1 MKTTYLYLGAFLLC
15 LSSCKKEVTIEKKVI
30 EPAAD
35 TVAKPETVSETAP
48 AEMDS
53 VAMQKAWQE
62 YATPTEP
69 HQRMASEA
77 GTWNEEMT
85 FWMGPDDK
93 NPQKYTAVADIKMI
107 LGGRYQ
113 EQKHRGKMMGMDFEG
128 ISTLA
133 YNNASQEYTSTWID
147 NMATGM
153 MIATGK
159 FDATSKSTT
168 FSGEMMDPMTKKSK
182 KYRQVVTIID
192 NDTQRMESYDT
203 APDGREF
210 KSMEI
215 LMKRKK

>member
-1 MKTTYLYLGAFLLC
+1 MKTTYFYLGALMLC
-15 LSSCKKEVTIEKKVI
+15 FASCKKEVKIEEKTVI
-30 EPAAD
+30 EAD
-35 TVAKPETVSETAP
+35 TVPEFTTTTETPEAP
-48 AEMDS
+48 MDS
-53 VAMQKAWQE
+53 VAMQKAWEE

-69 HQRMASEA
+69 HKRMASEA
-77 GTWNEEMT
+77 GTWNEELT

-93 NPQKYTAVADIKMI
+93 NPQKYTATADVKMI

-113 EQKHRGKMMGMDFEG
+113 EQKHKGKVMGMDFEG
-128 ISTLA
+128 VSTMA
-133 YNNASQEYTSTWID
+133 FNNASQEYTSTWID

-159 FDATSKSTT
+159 FDPSSKSTT
-168 FSGEMMDPMTKKSK
+168 FSGEMVDPTTKKSK

-192 NDTQRMESYDT
+192 NDTQKMESFDT
-203 APDGREF
+203 SPDGKEF

>member
-1 MKTTYLYLGAFLLC
+1 MKTTYLYLGALLLC

-30 EPAAD
+30 EPAD
-35 TVAKPETVSETAP
+35 TVAKPEAVSKTAP

-69 HQRMASEA
+69 HQRMASEV

-153 MIATGK
+153 MIA
-159 FDATSKSTT
+159 
-168 FSGEMMDPMTKKSK
+168 
-182 KYRQVVTIID
+182 
-192 NDTQRMESYDT
+192 N
-203 APDGREF
+203 
-210 KSMEI
+210 
-215 LMKRKK
+215 

>member
-1 MKTTYLYLGAFLLC
+1 MKTNYLYLSTLLLC
-15 LSSCKKEVTIEKKVI
+15 FASCKKEVKIEEKTVI
-30 EPAAD
+30 EAD
-35 TVAKPETVSETAP
+35 TISAAKMMEETPTEP
-48 AEMDS
+48 MDS
-53 VAMQKAWQE
+53 IAMQKAWDE

-69 HQRMASEA
+69 HKRMASEA
-77 GTWNEEMT
+77 GIWNEDLT
-85 FWMGPDDK
+85 FWMGPEDK
-93 NPQKYTAVADIKMI
+93 NPQKYTAVAEIKMM

-113 EQKHRGKMMGMDFEG
+113 EQKHKGKVMGMDFEG

-133 YNNASQEYTSTWID
+133 FNNASKEYTSTWID

-153 MIATGK
+153 MIATGT
-159 FDATSKSTT
+159 FSAASKATT
-168 FSGEMMDPMTKKSK
+168 FSGEMVDPMTKKSK

-203 APDGREF
+203 APDGSEF